1 MPKIE
6 FLFLSIAITI
16 PSNITSESTSFNRN
30 TTGKNYSKLESS
42 VNFTE
47 STPTTYSTT
56 WSSLTTLD
64 TPWPSAGITSTIAS
78 IEPSESNSSYGNT
91 ITEDL
96 GRPALSIEATTVAST
111 VASSPYTSISS
122 TSFTSKPKYRMWPTT
137 TGGFREPEEIIHL
150 LQNKS
155 SLDEF
160 VSIRCDQGDPM
171 DTYHAELASNKSGLS
186 FLITT

>member
-6 FLFLSIAITI
+6 FLFLPIAITI
-16 PSNITSESTSFNRN
+16 PSN
-30 TTGKNYSKLESS
+30 TTEKNYSKLESS

-64 TPWPSAGITSTIAS
+64 TPWPSSTIAS
-78 IEPSESNSSYGNT
+78 VRSSESNSSYGNT
-91 ITEDL
+91 IEL

-137 TGGFREPEEIIHL
+137 TGGFREPEEIIYL

-160 VSIRCDQGDPM
+160 ASFRCDQGDPM
-171 DTYHAELASNKSGLS
+171 DTYHAELANNKSGLS
-186 FLITT
+186 FLITLKKVFNCVMSM

>member
-6 FLFLSIAITI
+6 FLFLPIAITI
-16 PSNITSESTSFNRN
+16 PSNITSKSTSFNPN
-30 TTGKNYSKLESS
+30 TTGKNNSKLESS

-64 TPWPSAGITSTIAS
+64 TPWPSAAITSTIAS
-78 IEPSESNSSYGNT
+78 IRPSESNSSYGNT
-91 ITEDL
+91 IEL
-96 GRPALSIEATTVAST
+96 ERPTLSIEATTVAST